1 MNDDAPAGVR
11 QADRR
16 QRLQAIIQ
24 RESVLTGGDFQLSG
38 GGTSSLFFDMKQ
50 TMLHPEGSNL
60 IADLVLDALEEGGEE
75 YVGGLEMGA
84 VPLVAAVCVKSFQR
98 RPVKA
103 FFVRKAVKDH
113 GTAKLIDGQ
122 LEDGAAV
129 VLVED
134 VTTTGA
140 SVLKACDVVRDRG
153 CAVSRVITIVD
164 RLEGARENLSE
175 KGLDLV
181 ALFTRDDFATEGD
194 ETP

>member
-1 MNDDAPAGVR
+1 MSDDAPAGVR

-24 RESVLTGGDFQLSG
+24 RESVLTGGDFQLSAG
-38 GGTSSLFFDMKQ
+38 GASTLFFDMKK

-60 IADLVLDALEEGGEE
+60 VAELMLDALDDGGEE

-122 LEDGAAV
+122 IEDGAAV

-140 SVLKACDVVRDRG
+140 SVLKACRVVRARG
-153 CAVSRVITIVD
+153 STLARVITSVD
-164 RLEGARENLSE
+164 RREGARENHYKE
-175 KGLDLV
+175 GLD
-181 ALFTRDDFATEGD
+181 
-194 ETP
+194 

>member
-1 MNDDAPAGVR
+1 MSDDAPAGVR

-24 RESVLTGGDFQLSG
+24 RESVLTGGDFQLSAG
-38 GGTSSLFFDMKQ
+38 GASTLFFDMKK

-60 IADLVLDALEEGGEE
+60 VAELMLDALDDGGEE

-122 LEDGAAV
+122 IEDGAAV

-140 SVLKACDVVRDRG
+140 SVLKACRV
-153 CAVSRVITIVD
+153 ARVITIVD
-164 RLEGARENLSE
+164 RLEGARENLSKE
-175 KGLDLV
+175 GLDLV
-181 ALFTRDDFATEGD
+181 ALFTRDDFATEGA

>member
-1 MNDDAPAGVR
+1 MSEDARAEVR
-11 QADRR
+11 PADRR
-16 QRLQAIIQ
+16 RLQVIIQ

-38 GGTSSLFFDMKQ
+38 GGISSLFFDMKK

-60 IADLVLDALEEGGEE
+60 IADLMLDALENGGEE

-84 VPLVAAVCVKSFQR
+84 VPLVAAVCVKSFRR

-122 LEDGAAV
+122 IEDGAAV
-129 VLVED
+129 VVVED

-140 SVLKACDVVRDRG
+140 SALKACGVVRDRG
-153 CAVSRVITIVD
+153 CTVSRVITIVD
-164 RLEGARENLSE
+164 RLEGARENLVRE
-175 KGLDLV
+175 GLELV
-181 ALFTRDDFATEGD
+181 ALFTRDDFAIGGGD
-194 ETP
+194 TA